1 MTAPSVLI
9 TAGRYDLRDI
19 DIAEYTNTELL
30 EYLNRAIF
38 QLDYTL
44 SGIGSDFVMAEDT
57 SKTLASA
64 ANSVAVPS
72 NTIIITDVW
81 IGTTQL
87 SPLTPPAKLYYDRK
101 WISSTGQPDYWCQ
114 IGQNIEF
121 EETADA
127 DYALTL
133 YLDKAT
139 GTLALDGVLPYADQF
154 NDALRQ
160 AMIIQAKHRNELDG
174 SVDGALLKFF
184 SHVVMTRNIMRR
196 YTPQMPEKNKLD
208 F

>member
-1 MTAPSVLI
+1 MTTPDTLI
-9 TAGRYDLRDI
+9 TVARYDLRDI
-19 DIAEYTNTELL
+19 DVAEYTVAELL

-44 SGIGSDFVMAEDT
+44 SGIGSDLVMAEDT
-57 SKTLASA
+57 SKTLVSGD
-64 ANSVAVPS
+64 NSVAVPT

-81 IGTTQL
+81 IDTTQL
-87 SPLTPPAKLYYDRK
+87 SPMTPPARLYYERK
-101 WISSTGQPDYWCQ
+101 WISSTGQPDYWCV

-127 DYALTL
+127 DYSLTL

-139 GTLALDGVLPYADQF
+139 GTLLIDGTLPYADQF
-154 NDALRQ
+154 NDTLRQ
-160 AMIIQAKHRNELDG
+160 AVVVQAKNRNEFDAG
-174 SVDGALLKFF
+174 MDGALMKFF
-184 SHVVMTRNIMRR
+184 SQAVMSKNIMRR
-196 YTPQMPEKNKLD
+196 YAPQMPARRKLD